1 MNASVYLEAL
11 VGLDVSPG
19 VNSTQTF
26 LGLADAFHE
35 LSDRTV
41 RDIGFDASTR
51 DVRMTFT
58 FDGRV
63 APDEAVR
70 RAMTI
75 GRTAFQAAG
84 LGTANDTWDLAR
96 WSIAPSTAGASPRRA
111 ALPA

>member
-35 LSDRTV
+35 LSDGTV

-63 APDEAVR
+63 APDEAIR
-70 RAMTI
+70 RALTI

-84 LGTANDTWDLAR
+84 LGPENDTWDLAH
-96 WSIAPSTAGASPRRA
+96 WSITPTRDDSPHLRTAQ
-111 ALPA
+111 PA